1 MERGE
6 LWVFW
11 DRRRVDAVGS
21 VVFDEAGAFDGAQG
35 TQLNADFLCG
45 VYGAVDDALY
55 VDACEREVVVKCVVA
70 YEVDKA
76 VGLKADGKTIDV
88 LSIYGVLVGIDEGV
102 LEGDERGVFGKI
114 FLGILGIE
122 GSFEVIPAEFEI
134 DGDVV
139 FVFVRFKVADGELL
153 GESR

>member
-1 MERGE
+1 M
-6 LWVFW
+6 
-11 DRRRVDAVGS
+11 D
-21 VVFDEAGAFDGAQG
+21 VVLKADG
-35 TQLNADFLCG
+35 T
-45 VYGAVDDALY
+45 
-55 VDACEREVVVKCVVA
+55 VVVTGANGYNLINVSDWKNIVA
-70 YEVDKA
+70 VSAGEDHI

-122 GSFEVIPAEFEI
+122 GSFEVIPAEYEI